1 MKHFTQIF
9 VLSCAL
15 AALTGACKDDELHP
29 DLGFLP
35 CAQVLFADTIWERD
49 LNMGIAALQGS
60 LRFTVNSPVGL
71 TSVKVRLVNR
81 MSVSVVDTVQQTE
94 FSQFD
99 NPLCF
104 EGSYSITLAGNTI
117 GVSVLTTD
125 SRHQQSERVMRVS
138 MKNTKPAPSFR
149 WTSSDCKGQAIGAKI
164 DVCTYDNS
172 CAQLSLNAH
181 LESYTSITST
191 GKVMSWGINKV
202 DVYALYSN
210 GEEVWLAAPS
220 KDFTDGTAL
229 SSCPNCR
236 YDYDFCISPEWT
248 RADGSTVTQLRI
260 VAEDLRYQRTKA
272 AVAVKVYVDYA
283 DPEII
288 FNDDEI
294 LVASDAT
301 ATPPISF
308 LARSYD
314 VRLWRLSYYAVR
326 ANGTADSIGS
336 NRGQINVL
344 DPDLSNG
351 GYSQHSTSFVV
362 DPYTTDIVAF
372 RVMALNRQNKTS
384 SRDIPI
390 RPIASVEG
398 LTQVFHQV
406 AFTSGVRA
414 TSSKNPTARPCVYS
428 IAAKR
433 TLLDTEVSEASPAS
447 IVFASASTANIY
459 PVSPHSSS
467 PSGTSWTSRTRFIK
481 KPAAE
486 FDNATQASL
495 KALFSDLM
503 SSKGEY
509 AVTSAN
515 RCPASMVGIAK
526 SVTVTDG
533 QVVVVQ
539 SDADNNNNTMVSYPP
554 DMWALVKT
562 NSDENRSPSLYY
574 ERLATR
580 EDAAINVAYAF
591 ATQDSIV
598 GIMKIEEAFA
608 FSHYPSSPNM
618 GWQRVTI
625 SVKHT
630 QSKITN

>member
-1 MKHFTQIF
+1 MKHI
-9 VLSCAL
+9 LPLLAL
-15 AALTGACKDDELHP
+15 LTLVISCKDEELHP

-49 LNMGIAALQGS
+49 LNMGIAALQGN
-60 LRFTVNSPVGL
+60 LLFTVNSPVGL
-71 TSVKVRLVNR
+71 RSVKVRLVNR
-81 MSVSVVDTVQQTE
+81 MSASVVDTVQQVE
-94 FSQFD
+94 FGQFD
-99 NPLCF
+99 DPLRF
-104 EGSYSITLAGNTI
+104 EGSYGITLAGNTI
-117 GVSVLTTD
+117 GVSVLTSD
-125 SRHQQSERVMRVS
+125 LRNQQSERVMQVA
-138 MKNTKPAPSFR
+138 MKNPKPAPDFR
-149 WTSSDCKGQAIGAKI
+149 WTSADCKGQAIGAKI
-164 DVCTYDNS
+164 DVRTYDNTCS
-172 CAQLSLNAH
+172 QLALNAH
-181 LESYTSITST
+181 LESYTSVTSA
-191 GKVMSWGINKV
+191 GKVKSWGINKV
-202 DVYALYSN
+202 DVYVQYSN
-210 GEEVWLAAPS
+210 GEELRLDAPS

-229 SSCPNCR
+229 VSCPDCR
-236 YDYDFCISPEWT
+236 YDYDFSIRPEWA
-248 RADGSTVTQLRI
+248 RADGSTVTQIRL

-272 AVAVKVYVDYA
+272 AVAVKVYTDYA
-283 DPEII
+283 EPEII
-288 FNDDEI
+288 FDDDEI

-301 ATPPISF
+301 ATPPIAF

-314 VRLWRLSYYAVR
+314 VRLWRLTYYAVR
-326 ANGTADSIGS
+326 ADGSADSVGS

-351 GYSQHSTSFVV
+351 GYSQHSTSFVLS
-362 DPYTTDIVAF
+362 PYTSDVVAF
-372 RVMALNRQNKTS
+372 RVSALNRQNKTA

-406 AFTSGVRA
+406 AFSSSVRA
-414 TSSKNPTARPCVYS
+414 SSSKNPTARPCVYS
-428 IAAKR
+428 IAAQR
-433 TLLDTEVSEASPAS
+433 TLLDAEVSEANPPS
-447 IVFASASTANIY
+447 IVFACASSANIY
-459 PVSPHSSS
+459 PVSPHSSA
-467 PSGTSWTSRTRFIK
+467 PSGSTWSSRTRFIK
-481 KPAAE
+481 KTAAD

-495 KALFSDLM
+495 EAMFSDLM

-509 AVTSAN
+509 SVTSAN
-515 RCPASMVGIAK
+515 RCPASLVGIAK

-562 NSDENRSPSLYY
+562 NSDENRSPVWYY
-574 ERLATR
+574 ERMATR

-618 GWQRVTI
+618 GWQRITF
-625 SVKHT
+625 SVKHA
-630 QSKITN
+630 KF